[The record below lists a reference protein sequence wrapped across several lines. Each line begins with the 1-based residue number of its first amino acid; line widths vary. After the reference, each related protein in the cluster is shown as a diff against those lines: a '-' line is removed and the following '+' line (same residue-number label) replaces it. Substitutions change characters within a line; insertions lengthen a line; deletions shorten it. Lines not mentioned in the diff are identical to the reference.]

1 MRAAGPSQGANCTP
15 AGGSAAAE
23 PQAWGDPARAAGP
36 SQGANCTPAG
46 GSAAAEPQA
55 WGDPARA
62 ERREPQPPKGRS
74 PRAVVF
80 AYHNVGDRCLRVL
93 RAHGV
98 DVPLVITH
106 ADDPA
111 ETPWFARVADAAA
124 ELDLPCIAPA
134 DVNAPDVVDRI
145 AALAPDFVFSFYC
158 RRMLKAPLLAL
169 ARRGALNMHGSL
181 LPFYRGRA
189 PVNWAVLRGE
199 RHTGATLHYMADK
212 PDAGDIVAQQAVPI
226 LPDDTARQV
235 FDKVTV
241 AAEMCL
247 DAALPG
253 LIAGTAP
260 RIRNDIA
267 RGSYFGGRTPDDGR
281 IDWGKPAVDIHNL
294 VRAVA
299 PPYPGART
307 SIGGVPSRVLKT
319 RVLDTHAPPGVP
331 ALSTGDRLIA
341 RCGGGGTLAIDTL
354 EVEGRILTPIDI
366 RQRFGAADLPLD

>member
-1 MRAAGPSQGANCTP
+1 M
-15 AGGSAAAE
+15 SAE
-23 PQAWGDPARAAGP
+23 R
-36 SQGANCTPAG
+36 
-46 GSAAAEPQA
+46 
-55 WGDPARA
+55 
-62 ERREPQPPKGRS
+62 RREPQPRAGSK

-98 DVPLVITH
+98 DVPLVVTH

-111 ETPWFARVADAAA
+111 ETQWFARVADVAA

-145 AALAPDFVFSFYC
+145 AALAPDFLFSFYC
-158 RRMLKAPLLAL
+158 RRMLSPPLVSL

-189 PVNWAVLRGE
+189 PVNWAVLHGE
-199 RHTGATLHYMADK
+199 RRTGATLHYMAGK

-226 LPDDTARQV
+226 LPDDTAREV

-241 AAEMCL
+241 AAEICL

-253 LIAGTAP
+253 LIGGTAP

-267 RGSYFGGRTPDDGR
+267 RGSYFGGRTPEDGR
-281 IDWGKPAVDIHNL
+281 IDWSKPAIDIHNL

-307 SIGGVPSRVLKT
+307 SIGGVPSRVLKA
-319 RVLDTHAPPGVP
+319 RVLDAQAPAAAP
-331 ALSTGDRLIA
+331 ALSAGDRLIA
-341 RCGGGGTLAIDTL
+341 RCGGGGTLAIDVL
-354 EVEGRILTPIDI
+354 EVDGRIATPMDV
-366 RQRFGAADLPLD
+366 RQRFGAVDVPLD